1 MSNKLQSLDS
11 IGRIGGNGKG
21 GTDNPAK
28 KEYEAGREFVAS
40 QEYGQAAAALHN
52 ALVGFEEM
60 QDEVGIANASNQL
73 GHVCLARNDYQGAL
87 NHYRRALLI
96 CQKSNDRMSIL
107 AALKKIVAAYNGL
120 KQYDKVL
127 ATCLDMIDHYQ
138 DNRDVPGTILALEE
152 MADAYMAKGQ
162 REKAADV
169 YRTIGKIH
177 KNFRHDTTAA
187 AFMEKAAKVLGES

>member
-11 IGRIGGNGKG
+11 IGRIGKSGKE
-21 GTDNPAK
+21 GTDNPVK
-28 KEYEAGREFVAS
+28 REYEAGREFVAK

-73 GHVCLARNDYQGAL
+73 GHVCLARSDYQGAL
-87 NHYRRALLI
+87 NHYQRALLI

-107 AALKKIVAAYNGL
+107 AVLKKIVAANKGL
-120 KQYDKVL
+120 KQYDQVR
-127 ATCLDMIDHYQ
+127 AVCLDMIDHYQ
-138 DNRDVPGTILALEE
+138 DNRDVPGTIAALEE
-152 MADAYMAKGQ
+152 MADAYMATGL

-169 YRTIGKIH
+169 YRTIGGIH

-187 AFMEKAAKVLGES
+187 AYMEKAAEVLGGS

>member
-1 MSNKLQSLDS
+1 MSNKLQALDS
-11 IGRIGGNGKG
+11 IGRIGGSGKG
-21 GTDNPAK
+21 STDNPVK
-28 KEYEAGREFVAS
+28 KEYEAGREFVTR

-73 GHVCLARNDYQGAL
+73 GHVCLARNDHQGAH
-87 NHYRRALLI
+87 NHYQRALLI

-107 AALKKIVAAYNGL
+107 AVLKKIVEAYKGL

-138 DNRDVPGTILALEE
+138 DNRDVPGTISALEE
-152 MADAYMAKGQ
+152 MADAYMAIGQ

-169 YRTIGKIH
+169 YRTIGGIH